1 MKLSVAQDNVIAS
14 IIRTMAYRKTKDIF
28 VVLHKNS
35 VVRVKNKTDF
45 AQINYLENGKF
56 KLSLKTP
63 DELFDPVEIRTLK
76 VLVEKGVLVLESN
89 LSKGNLYVY
98 KWDYEN
104 QQVFPMTDNIKSY
117 LISNGVRV

>member
-14 IIRTMAYRKTKDIF
+14 IIRTMSYRKTKDIF

-76 VLVEKGVLVLESN
+76 VLVEKGVLILDTN
-89 LSKGNLYVY
+89 LSKGNTYVY

-104 QQVFPMTDNIKSY
+104 KQVFPMSDNIKSY
-117 LISNGVRV
+117 LLSNGVRV